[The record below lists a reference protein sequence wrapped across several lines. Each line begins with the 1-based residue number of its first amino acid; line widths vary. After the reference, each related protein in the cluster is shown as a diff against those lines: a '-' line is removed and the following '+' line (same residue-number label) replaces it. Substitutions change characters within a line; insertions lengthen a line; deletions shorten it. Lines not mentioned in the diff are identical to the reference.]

1 MTKTASNSSDTE
13 GKTVDDAMAGAG
25 KISAN
30 HAELRLDDIEFVK
43 LIKDD
48 GFAETWVVHYQGKKW
63 LHKTYRFRFWWG
75 RMARPLARKWARN
88 EMALCDALRGVPG
101 TVSNYIKVSDQS
113 FMREWVEGI
122 DLGQRKLQG
131 RVPGNAFFDE
141 LRSNVEKIHER
152 GIAYNDL
159 AKKYNVVVTEDDHPI
174 LIDYQISM
182 RRYEGR
188 NPIRRKI
195 NHSFIRYM
203 QSEDLRHVVKLKRRN
218 RPDLVTPEETAASY
232 DLPKGGRTLRKWI
245 TQPARWI
252 KRAIYPSGSNETF
265 RFSKKYKQREKGYVQ
280 K

>member
-122 DLGQRKLQG
+122 DLG
-131 RVPGNAFFDE
+131 A
-141 LRSNVEKIHER
+141 
-152 GIAYNDL
+152 
-159 AKKYNVVVTEDDHPI
+159 
-174 LIDYQISM
+174 LIWGSASSRAGCPETLFLM
-182 RRYEGR
+182 
-188 NPIRRKI
+188 NCAA
-195 NHSFIRYM
+195 M
-203 QSEDLRHVVKLKRRN
+203 LKRFMN
-218 RPDLVTPEETAASY
+218 AV
-232 DLPKGGRTLRKWI
+232 LPIMIWLKNIMWL
-245 TQPARWI
+245 
-252 KRAIYPSGSNETF
+252 
-265 RFSKKYKQREKGYVQ
+265 
-280 K
+280 